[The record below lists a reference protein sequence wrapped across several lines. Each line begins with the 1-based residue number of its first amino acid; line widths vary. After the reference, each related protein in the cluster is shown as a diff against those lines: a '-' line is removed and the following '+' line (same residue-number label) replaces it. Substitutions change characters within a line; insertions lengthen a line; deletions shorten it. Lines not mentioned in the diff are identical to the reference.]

1 MVIGPEA
8 YRRFFYRTAHLWYF
22 DRASLVGAAESA
34 GLTVRHVSTPH
45 HYDPSNFTVWLRD
58 QRSSGLGAVPELA
71 GPASAAFR
79 SHVAALGRGD
89 AINAIPKRPRTQV
102 TLKTSMPRHWRHSL
116 SKPPRA
122 TSDRNCSLCEP
133 L

>member
-8 YRRFFYRTAHLWYF
+8 YRWFFYRTAHLWYF

-58 QRSSGLGAVPELA
+58 QRPSGLGAVAELA
-71 GPASAAFR
+71 GAAFR
-79 SHVAALGRGD
+79 SHVAAIGRGD
-89 AINAIPKRPRTQV
+89 AVYAILERPA
-102 TLKTSMPRHWRHSL
+102 P
-116 SKPPRA
+116 
-122 TSDRNCSLCEP
+122 
-133 L
+133 